1 MTEKSGEV
9 VRLPLGDLLIVADNE
24 NWATHG
30 FRVTHGAFLVQ
41 YYLKK
46 VK

>member
-1 MTEKSGEV
+1 VTEKSGEV

-30 FRVTHGAFLVQ
+30 FRVTHGSTNLQ
-41 YYLKK
+41 TK
-46 VK
+46 